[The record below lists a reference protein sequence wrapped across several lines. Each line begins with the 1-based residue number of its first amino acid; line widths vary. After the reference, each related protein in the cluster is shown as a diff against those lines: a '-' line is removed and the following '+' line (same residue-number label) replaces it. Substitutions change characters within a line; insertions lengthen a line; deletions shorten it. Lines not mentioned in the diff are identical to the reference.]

1 MVASTAKQLRFLSH
15 SITRYTHARKG
26 FPPSHPRYSSTIARQ
41 WSTPL
46 AKSLAEAITTT
57 GPISIANFMRQCL
70 TSPEGGYY
78 TTNASE
84 GKDQFGKSG
93 DFITSPEISQ
103 IFGELVGIWLVT
115 EWMAQGRRSKGVT
128 LIELGP
134 GRGTLMDDVLRTIRN
149 FKPMA
154 SSIETI
160 YMVEASPVLRETQ
173 RKLLCASAP
182 LEDHPKGYQS
192 KSKHLP
198 GVPIVWIED
207 LAFKPQEPSKT
218 PFVIAHEFLDALPI
232 HAFQS
237 VQQAQSLTGQQSRGI
252 TTSVSAPSP
261 PRIEQ
266 HFKPKNE
273 WRELVV
279 SPTPPPSV
287 INPPKTPGP
296 EFELT
301 LSRAPT
307 PYSRLLPTLSPR
319 YANLLQSTGSTIEIC
334 PSARTTA
341 SNIAELIGGANTA
354 SRAAKPP
361 TNLPPPPQQQRQSS
375 GAALIIDYG
384 PASTVPISTLR
395 GIRAHTTCSP
405 FSSPG
410 LVDLSTDVDFGA
422 VAEAALGASEGVE
435 VHGPVEQADWLREMG
450 GTERCDALVRKARAS
465 GSDKDGEEMAER
477 LVSGWRRLVDRTPNG
492 MGKLYK
498 VMSVV
503 PVSDGA
509 RRPVG
514 FGGVVGE

>member
-1 MVASTAKQLRFLSH
+1 
-15 SITRYTHARKG
+15 
-26 FPPSHPRYSSTIARQ
+26 
-41 WSTPL
+41 
-46 AKSLAEAITTT
+46 
-57 GPISIANFMRQCL
+57 MRQCL

-84 GKDQFGKSG
+84 GKDQFGKGG

-115 EWMAQGRRSKGVT
+115 EWMAQGRKSKGVT

-134 GRGTLMDDVLRTIRN
+134 GRGTLMDDVLRTVRN

-154 SSIETI
+154 SSIDAI
-160 YMVEASPVLRETQ
+160 YMVEASPVLREAQ
-173 RKLLCASAP
+173 RKLLCGPAP
-182 LEDHPKGYQS
+182 FEDHPHGYQS

-198 GVPIVWIED
+198 GVSIIWLED
-207 LAFKPQEPSKT
+207 LAFKPKDPSQT
-218 PFVIAHEFLDALPI
+218 PFIIAHEFLDALPI

-237 VQQAQSLTGQQSRGI
+237 TQQTQPSLDPKQQSRGI
-252 TTSVSAPSP
+252 TTSVSAP
-261 PRIEQ
+261 PRPLQ
-266 HFKPKNE
+266 QPFQPKNE

-301 LSRAPT
+301 LARAPT

-319 YANLLQSTGSTIEIC
+319 YAQLLASTGSTIEIC

-341 SNIAELIGGANTA
+341 STIAELIGGAPA
-354 SRAAKPP
+354 
-361 TNLPPPPQQQRQSS
+361 PPPLKSPSSKTTPPPRRRQPPS
-375 GAALIIDYG
+375 GAALIVDYG

-395 GIRAHTTCSP
+395 GIRAHQTCSP
-405 FSSPG
+405 FSAAG
-410 LVDLSTDVDFGA
+410 QVDLSADVDFGA
-422 VAEAALGASEGVE
+422 VAEAALGGSEAVE
-435 VHGPVEQADWLREMG
+435 VHGPVEQAHWLQEMG
-450 GTERCDALVRKARAS
+450 GKERCDMLVQKARA
-465 GSDKDGEEMAER
+465 GDEEMAER
-477 LVSGWRRLVDRTPNG
+477 VVGGWRRLVDRTPNG

-498 VMSVV
+498 VMAIV
-503 PVSDGA
+503 PVTGGA

-514 FGGVVGE
+514 FGGGVAE